1 MSHFSG
7 PWLSS
12 FINGRE
18 SGGHNKQKEDWK
30 GAERSGNKANYSKAL
45 VSDHGTH
52 TNKSLEIVTN
62 LVVPLPAKANKQEA
76 WGSKAYGSVCFCFQN
91 PLRMFMAFLGQDCK
105 VELEQ
110 TQVLHQNYAVPFVL
124 SVKGSISMP
133 PELRAQSWPKTGKPQ
148 LRFFLTLEFK
158 CHRIGKSFRNQD
170 KGSFGSKQIQK
181 KMEVLD
187 SVTIAP
193 LK

>member
-110 TQVLHQNYAVPFVL
+110 TQVLHQLCRSFCVVCKRINQYASRVESTKLTKDWQTSIKIL
-124 SVKGSISMP
+124 S
-133 PELRAQSWPKTGKPQ
+133 
-148 LRFFLTLEFK
+148 
-158 CHRIGKSFRNQD
+158 D
-170 KGSFGSKQIQK
+170 FGI
-181 KMEVLD
+181 
-187 SVTIAP
+187 
-193 LK
+193 